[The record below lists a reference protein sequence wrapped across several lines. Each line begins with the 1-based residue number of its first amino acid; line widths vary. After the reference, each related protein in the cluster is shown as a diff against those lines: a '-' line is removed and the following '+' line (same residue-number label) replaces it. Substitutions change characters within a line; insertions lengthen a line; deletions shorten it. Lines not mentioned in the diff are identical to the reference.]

1 MLVNVFDPVVD
12 VRWFD
17 WQYSLTSNS
26 TFDTESKFT
35 SVLGDLKL
43 KGSEIYNRTLW
54 PWGPYLAHLV
64 LAFSLQSHVC
74 KHLSAVAWK
83 KLEHSLTFVGSAAWQ
98 WMRIE
103 LKRSGQSFWV
113 TLASA
118 RVSVF
123 IHWIS
128 QGRIQVGGGGV
139 YWVATQPPLEQP
151 PKHIM
156 CGKTNGNTW
165 VTKTLWSHP
174 ASEMQL
180 QSIEMWFVRNL
191 WRCTLDEWWRLHFWP
206 TRVSKIFL
214 LASICSILWRFKS
227 LQCYSSLIAMFWDKP
242 KATWKKLMYSLVAYW
257 YQPPSINKILDP
269 PLYIAR
275 TSVKVQ
281 VLQFAIVLEDDWL
294 VILAFSI
301 A

>member
-128 QGRIQVGGGGV
+128 QGRIQVGGGGSLLGG
-139 YWVATQPPLEQP
+139 YSTPFRTA
-151 PKHIM
+151 
-156 CGKTNGNTW
+156 
-165 VTKTLWSHP
+165 TKTYNVWENKRKYVGHKNLVKPSSLRNAAAIDRNVVCQKFVALYP
-174 ASEMQL
+174 RRMMAS
-180 QSIEMWFVRNL
+180 S
-191 WRCTLDEWWRLHFWP
+191 
-206 TRVSKIFL
+206 L
-214 LASICSILWRFKS
+214 LA
-227 LQCYSSLIAMFWDKP
+227 D
-242 KATWKKLMYSLVAYW
+242 
-257 YQPPSINKILDP
+257 
-269 PLYIAR
+269 
-275 TSVKVQ
+275 
-281 VLQFAIVLEDDWL
+281 
-294 VILAFSI
+294 
-301 A
+301 

>member
-1 MLVNVFDPVVD
+1 MLVNVFDPAVD

-43 KGSEIYNRTLW
+43 EGSEIYNRTLW

-103 LKRSGQSFWV
+103 LKPSGQSFWV

-118 RVSVF
+118 RVSLF
-123 IHWIS
+123 IHWIW
-128 QGRIQVGGGGV
+128 QGRIQVGGGGSLLGG
-139 YWVATQPPLEQP
+139 YSTPFRTA
-151 PKHIM
+151 
-156 CGKTNGNTW
+156 
-165 VTKTLWSHP
+165 TKTYNAWENKRKYVGHK
-174 ASEMQL
+174 
-180 QSIEMWFVRNL
+180 NL
-191 WRCTLDEWWRLHFWP
+191 VKP
-206 TRVSKIFL
+206 
-214 LASICSILWRFKS
+214 
-227 LQCYSSLIAMFWDKP
+227 SSLTNAP
-242 KATWKKLMYSLVAYW
+242 
-257 YQPPSINKILDP
+257 
-269 PLYIAR
+269 
-275 TSVKVQ
+275 
-281 VLQFAIVLEDDWL
+281 
-294 VILAFSI
+294 
-301 A
+301 